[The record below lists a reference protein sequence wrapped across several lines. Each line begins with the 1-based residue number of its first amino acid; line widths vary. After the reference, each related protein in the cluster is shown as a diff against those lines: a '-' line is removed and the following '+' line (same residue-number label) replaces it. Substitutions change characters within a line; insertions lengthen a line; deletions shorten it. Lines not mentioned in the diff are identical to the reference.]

1 MIWVLTI
8 CTQSW
13 LFCGMVTKYEY
24 PSEQQC
30 YRALNELY
38 ERHGSLEFKYV
49 TCSPK
54 QDETLDKE
62 PT

>member
-1 MIWVLTI
+1 MIWILTI

-13 LFCGMVTKYEY
+13 LLCGVVVKYEY

-38 ERHGSLEFKYV
+38 DRHGSLKFKYV
-49 TCSPK
+49 TCAPK
-54 QDETLDKE
+54 QDESEEQSK
-62 PT
+62 